1 MAVLL
6 RFFASLLDIL
16 YLCDA
21 FGDASQVKAAAQ
33 HSTSELGSAFALHF
47 TCQCHERETAYR
59 WQREGQSL
67 REKGRN
73 AQNGKNNTK
82 TKLLT

>member
-33 HSTSELGSAFALHF
+33 HSTSSALRSPC
-47 TCQCHERETAYR
+47 T
-59 WQREGQSL
+59 SL
-67 REKGRN
+67 VNVMREKRRIAGSEKANR
-73 AQNGKNNTK
+73 
-82 TKLLT
+82 

>member
-1 MAVLL
+1 MAVFAPIFCLP
-6 RFFASLLDIL
+6 RFFFVPLRCIW
-16 YLCDA
+16 
-21 FGDASQVKAAAQ
+21 K
-33 HSTSELGSAFALHF
+33 
-47 TCQCHERETAYR
+47 RETAYR